1 MTGKCES
8 GSIIKAG
15 VYTIY
20 NSAQECCEANYAWD
34 VISCLPSEI
43 RWGVFLPSIPIIF
56 FNIPNIIQ
64 LNDEQREAMEDRI
77 REILIPTSDDMNI
90 TIEEVIINDSIF
102 GGPTNGLQSLPVTL
116 GIKLS
121 GDEEINVSE
130 VQTAFTSTLQSE
142 LYTLANE
149 LKGAWGSDVYTKDV
163 ILGIGTVQTTLA
175 PTSQPNF
182 SNDVSDSIIQHNDD
196 GEKLDTMSP
205 PIDNTTFDNQVTTN
219 NNNVSTHGD
228 GEKSSL
234 PPWAIVIVAFL
245 FALLCTGLLL
255 VFRRSIDK
263 DDMNG
268 ERLPRH
274 NFSSYL
280 DEETSQSPTAKHAN
294 FNRSNQSG
302 FNMSMN
308 SFFSFNKSSQSDMN
322 KNSISIFNQS
332 QNTLGSLQVVRNK
345 PQIDPDGKKSF
356 NKSMNFTQSATNI
369 YQGGIDPEPSP
380 NPGQTRVMR
389 TISEKDTER
398 QIIQDEDDES
408 GYDGGKSS
416 VLLKNV
422 VDDEEEDSEE
432 DILDYD
438 SDEDAN
444 VLGLLYYDGA
454 SSAGESAAKE
464 SRRSRRSRR
473 TNKSKSTKSKSTK
486 SRSSKETRSI
496 TRKKRKP
503 KELQNVTEERVDG
516 NLSKRGDDVRGSI
529 VVSTHNTSVISG
541 FSDAE
546 EYEKAGQ

>member
-1 MTGKCES
+1 
-8 GSIIKAG
+8 
-15 VYTIY
+15 
-20 NSAQECCEANYAWD
+20 
-34 VISCLPSEI
+34 
-43 RWGVFLPSIPIIF
+43 
-56 FNIPNIIQ
+56 
-64 LNDEQREAMEDRI
+64 MEDRI

-90 TIEEVIINDSIF
+90 TIEEVIINDSVF
-102 GGPTNGLQSLPVTL
+102 GGPSNGLQSLPVTL
-116 GIKLS
+116 VIKLS

-245 FALLCTGLLL
+245 FALVCTGLLL
-255 VFRRSIDK
+255 VFRRNIDK

-294 FNRSNQSG
+294 FNKSNQSG

-332 QNTLGSLQVVRNK
+332 QNTLGSLQVVINK

-503 KELQNVTEERVDG
+503 KELQNVTEERVVG

-541 FSDAE
+541 FSENAE